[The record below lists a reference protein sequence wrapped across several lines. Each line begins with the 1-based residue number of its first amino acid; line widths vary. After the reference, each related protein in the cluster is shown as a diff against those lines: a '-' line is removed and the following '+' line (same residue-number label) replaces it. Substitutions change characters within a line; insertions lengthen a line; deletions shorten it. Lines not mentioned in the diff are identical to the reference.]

1 MRATFKLLACTAVA
15 SLLSGCASLLSED
28 VQELQVTLLCKQ
40 RTVAVSCT
48 ASNSLGRWQFASPG
62 RVLVFNDT
70 SMLEITCR
78 GNSTP
83 RFTVAVPP
91 LPSWTMAGNLLA
103 GGLFGA
109 ALDAY
114 SGVGMK
120 YPENIDISNPA
131 CGD

>member
-1 MRATFKLLACTAVA
+1 MSATFKLLACTAVV

-40 RTVAVSCT
+40 RPVAVSCT
-48 ASNSLGRWQFASPG
+48 ASNDLGRWQFASPG
-62 RVLVFNDT
+62 KVLVLSDT
-70 SMLEITCR
+70 SVLDITCR
-78 GNSTP
+78 GHSTP
-83 RFTVAVPP
+83 RFTVSVPP
-91 LPSWTMAGNLLA
+91 LPSWSMAGTLLA

-120 YPENIDISNPA
+120 YPENIDINNPA
-131 CGD
+131 CGE